1 MQRMTVGMKF
11 TLTSAGLIVAAALMG
26 GVSLYNLNRLNDRT
40 QAIIRNPLPGLA
52 TISQAEAGFLELRGN
67 TWRHVASPDPADRAA
82 MERSIAELKREVEAK
97 LKNYEK
103 TIEDDED
110 RKLYDRIGKAWPE
123 YFVALESALEL
134 SRRGKQTEAH
144 QSYVAKGTAAL
155 GALKSAFREASDYN
169 RRLGE
174 RMAAESQVQYGE
186 SRQIL
191 LLSLLGVIVSGSLLA
206 LVFVRGVNR
215 VLHRMA
221 GELAVGASQLAS
233 AASEVSSS
241 SNSLAQGAS
250 EQAASLE
257 ETSAS
262 SEEINSMAARNSDN
276 SRMAASLMTQSQ
288 QKFDET
294 NLLLDECVKAM
305 AEISSQSDSISK
317 IIKTI
322 DEIAFQTNILALNAA
337 VEAARAGEAGMGF
350 AVVAN
355 EVRNLAL
362 RCAQAAKDTAGLIEE
377 SIGKSRE
384 GQRKVDQVV
393 AAIHTISQETANVRK
408 LVDEVHHGS
417 QEQARGIDEIGKAI
431 GQMEQ
436 VTQRTAA
443 GAEQGASAAEE
454 LNAQAETLRDVVTR
468 LTALVG
474 ADPRGAATRTAAR
487 TLVGQA
493 DE

>member
-1 MQRMTVGMKF
+1 MKF
-11 TLTSAGLIVAAALMG
+11 TLTSAGLIIAAAFMG
-26 GVSLYNLNRLNDRT
+26 GVSLYNLNRLNHKT
-40 QAIIRNPLPGLA
+40 QAIITNPLPGLA
-52 TISQAEAGFLELRGN
+52 TMSQAEAGFLELRGN

-82 MERSIAELKREVEAK
+82 MERSIAELKQEVEAK
-97 LKNYEK
+97 LKTYEK
-103 TIEDDED
+103 TLTDDED
-110 RKLYDRIGKAWPE
+110 RKLLDRIHKAWPE
-123 YFVALESALEL
+123 YFVALESALDL
-134 SRRGKQTEAH
+134 SRKGKPAEAH
-144 QSYVAKGTAAL
+144 QSYVAKGTASL

-174 RMAAESQVQYGE
+174 RMAAESQVQYVE
-186 SRQIL
+186 SRTVL
-191 LLSLLGVIVSGSLLA
+191 LASMLGVVISGSLLA
-206 LVFVRGVNR
+206 YFFVRGVNR
-215 VLHRMA
+215 VLQQIA
-221 GELAVGASQLAS
+221 SELAVGATQLAS
-233 AASEVSSS
+233 AAGEVSSS

-276 SRMAASLMTQSQ
+276 SRTAASLMTQSQ
-288 QKFDET
+288 QKFEET
-294 NLLLDECVKAM
+294 NQLLDESVKAM

-317 IIKTI
+317 VIKTI

-377 SIGKSRE
+377 SITKSRE

-393 AAIHTISQETANVRK
+393 TAIHSISQETANVRK

-431 GQMEQ
+431 SQMEQ

-454 LNAQAETLRDVVTR
+454 LNAQAETLREVVLR

-474 ADPRGAATRTAAR
+474 ADRDAQATPITQPR
-487 TLVGQA
+487 TLA
-493 DE
+493 PAAA